1 MISTSGHLIPKFP
14 EVRFHRTRIFKNR
27 KIAVVVDLDKHLQ
40 TLYAPDVVV
49 DAIMAKRNIA
59 TTIDE
64 AKVVIGVGPGFVA
77 GVDCHAVVET
87 QRGHELGKVLWSGS
101 AIPNTGIPGMID
113 GYSVERIIRANADGV
128 FKGYVKISDRVRVGD
143 VVAESGG
150 VPIKAQIDG
159 VVWGLLQDGVVVKK
173 GMKSGDIDPRAV
185 VEHCFT
191 VSDKARAIGGGGML
205 EAILALL
212 CKGELS

>member
-1 MISTSGHLIPKFP
+1 M
-14 EVRFHRTRIFKNR
+14 RFHRTRIFKNR

-191 VSDKARAIGGGGML
+191 VSDKARAIGGG
-205 EAILALL
+205 ACWRRYSL
-212 CKGELS
+212 CFVRES